1 MPLTAAPMTSEA
13 TAVAPMPRT
22 QVPIQSA
29 AVPAMIAIATDAMSS
44 GPLYDIESGMTS
56 AAMPR

>member
-13 TAVAPMPRT
+13 PAVARMPRT

-29 AVPAMIAIATDAMSS
+29 AVPAMTAIATDAITS
-44 GPLYDIESGMTS
+44 GVLYDIASGMTI